1 MRAAK
6 PCFSIVNRSRYLT
19 PHQSTFRSLRSDLP
33 LCDMSRDRSEEYS
46 GIIAFANSEK
56 GFQGILKQRYT
67 DFIVREIDPSGAIA
81 QLSNLSG
88 KELENRM
95 FPPRDKP
102 DLAAEALDEFIVSLR
117 ALTPADDEKAAAL
130 KDFLSLAAARD
141 AACPDAFIGGILS
154 VVAIYCR
161 VQIVV
166 CNMFLCVLTVCG
178 STDKPTRSGVHQ
190 LFKLKFKGVVE
201 SDTTQV
207 DGVSSIRI
215 QPAFK
220 LKRGWNNRYP

>member
-1 MRAAK
+1 
-6 PCFSIVNRSRYLT
+6 
-19 PHQSTFRSLRSDLP
+19 
-33 LCDMSRDRSEEYS
+33 MSRDRSEEYS

-141 AACPDAFIGGILS
+141 AECPDAFI
-154 VVAIYCR
+154 
-161 VQIVV
+161 
-166 CNMFLCVLTVCG
+166 VCG